1 MTKLTA
7 KQQSFVQEYV
17 VDKNATQAAIRAG
30 YSEKTAQEQSSRLL
44 SNVMVKKAVDEL
56 LNKNAERCAVTVESL
71 TDELNEAAA
80 MARAQEDS
88 NALRQAVMAK
98 AKIHGLD
105 VAKVDLSS
113 SDGTMSP
120 KASIDPSKLTT
131 EQLKALKAAQIDP
144 NE

>member
-30 YSEKTAQEQSSRLL
+30 YSEKTANEQGCRLL
-44 SNVMVKKAVDEL
+44 ANVSIKKSIDEL

-71 TDELNEAAA
+71 TDELNEAAE
-80 MARAQEDS
+80 MARAQDDS
-88 NALRQAVMAK
+88 NALRQAIMAK

-105 VAKVDLSS
+105 VNKVDHSS
-113 SDGTMSP
+113 SDGSMSP
-120 KASIDPSKLTT
+120 PKIIKQVVHPKKH
-131 EQLKALKAAQIDP
+131 E
-144 NE
+144 